1 PSVPSRLSSEF
12 TANAMPEVPELTPTE
27 LLTLWPD
34 ATTRQAQTLLLDV
47 REPEELELASVDES
61 RHIPM
66 MQIPSRLG
74 ELPRDKVLVVMC
86 HGGGRSRRVA
96 EFLTANGFERVFN
109 LRGGID
115 AWSRE
120 IDQSVPRY

>member
-1 PSVPSRLSSEF
+1 MG
-12 TANAMPEVPELTPTE
+12 NAVPEVPELTPTE
-27 LLTLWPD
+27 LLNRWPD
-34 ATTRQAQTLLLDV
+34 AAARQAEVILLDV
-47 REPEELELASVDES
+47 REPEELELAALGES

-66 MQIPSRLG
+66 MQVPGRLE

-96 EFLTANGFERVFN
+96 EFLAANGFERVFN